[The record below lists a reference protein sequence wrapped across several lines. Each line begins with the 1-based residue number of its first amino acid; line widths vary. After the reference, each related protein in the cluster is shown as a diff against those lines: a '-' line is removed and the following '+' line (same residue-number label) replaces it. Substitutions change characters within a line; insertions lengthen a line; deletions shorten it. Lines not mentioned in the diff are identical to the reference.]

1 MKNIYLDVCA
11 MCRPF
16 DDQSLM
22 RIRLETDAFF
32 LILRGIQNGNY
43 DMIVSPV
50 HQKEIDSIEDFYER
64 IELKSL
70 LEKYGKKQSIQLQ
83 EVRKRA
89 EELYML
95 KFGVADAAHVAFAEK
110 TSDCFITC
118 DDKLLRKYRKINFNL
133 SAMNPVEFCVKEDLK

>member
-1 MKNIYLDVCA
+1 

-22 RIRLETDAFF
+22 RIRLETDAFY
-32 LILRGIQNGNY
+32 LILSGIQSGVY
-43 DMIVSPV
+43 EMIVSPV
-50 HQKEIDSIEDFYER
+50 HHKEIDDIEDSYER
-64 IELKSL
+64 TELKAL
-70 LEKYGKKQSIQLQ
+70 LGKYGKKTSTNPK

-89 EELYML
+89 EELYAL

-118 DDKLLRKYRKINFNL
+118 DYKLLKKYEKFNFKL
-133 SAMNPVEFCVKEDLK
+133 SAMNPVEFCLKEDLK